1 MSGLANTEQ
10 KEIFLVVSQL
20 DEHFC
25 SDDLFFACPIVH
37 ARLRARKVGRLERNL
52 STPVKAF
59 FPGMYSEQSNI

>member
-37 ARLRARKVGRLERNL
+37 ASKIACPKSWAPRKKFVHPCK
-52 STPVKAF
+52 SF
-59 FPGMYSEQSNI
+59 FSRDVF